1 MRLNVNLDENSYEI
15 LIAKDCL
22 NRAATEL
29 NLKRKVLIISD
40 SGIPAQYIET
50 IARQCENSV
59 IKIIPQG
66 ESNKN
71 IEQFI
76 TLCNVLIDNNFTR
89 TDAIIGLGGGVV
101 GDLAGFVAASYMR
114 GIDFYNIPT
123 TLLSQIDSSVGGK
136 TAINMQQVKN
146 IIGAFYQPKK
156 VLIDPDV
163 LTTLPERQKSSGLA
177 EAIKMA
183 ATSNADFFNFLTEQ
197 DAWQNIEKVIA
208 ESLKI
213 KISVVEQD
221 EKEAGLRQV
230 LNFGHTI
237 GHAIEANYSDQFYH
251 GECIALGMLYFSA
264 KQVQEKLKNVLHKY
278 GLPTEIVLN
287 QDLIYQSI
295 LHDKKADGDQITIVS
310 VSQIG
315 SFELNKISISDLK
328 ALLINS

>member
-1 MRLNVNLDENSYEI
+1 MRLNVDLGENSYEI
-15 LIAKDCL
+15 LIKKGCL
-22 NRAATEL
+22 NQASSEL
-29 NLKRKVLIISD
+29 NLNRKILVISD

-50 IARQCENSV
+50 IAEQCENYLV
-59 IKIIPQG
+59 EIIPQG
-66 ESNKN
+66 ENNKN
-71 IEQFI
+71 IEQF
-76 TLCNVLIDNNFTR
+76 TNLCHVLIRNNFTR

-146 IIGAFYQPKK
+146 IVGAFYQPKK

-163 LTTLPERQKSSGLA
+163 LTTLPERQKASGIA

-183 ATSNADFFNFLTEQ
+183 ATSNSDFFDFLMYQ

-221 EKEAGLRQV
+221 EREAGLRQV

-237 GHAIEANYSDQFYH
+237 GHAIEANCSDNYYH
-251 GECIALGMLYFSA
+251 GECIALGMLYFSGGQV
-264 KQVQEKLKNVLHKY
+264 KQTLIKVLQKY
-278 GLPTEIVLN
+278 CLPIEVAL
-287 QDLIYQSI
+287 DPELIFRSI
-295 LHDKKADGDQITIVS
+295 LHDKKADGNQITIVS
-310 VSQIG
+310 VPEIG
-315 SFELNKISISDLK
+315 SYELNKISISDLK
-328 ALLINS
+328 TLLVNR

>member
-1 MRLNVNLDENSYEI
+1 MRLNVNLGQNSYEI
-15 LIAKDCL
+15 LIQKGCL
-22 NRAATEL
+22 NQASLEFNL
-29 NLKRKVLIISD
+29 NRKVLIVSD
-40 SGIPAQYIET
+40 SGIPAHYIET
-50 IARQCENSV
+50 IAKQCENCV
-59 IKIIPQG
+59 VEIIPQG
-66 ESNKN
+66 ENNKN
-71 IEQFI
+71 IKQF
-76 TLCNVLIDNNFTR
+76 TNLCNILIKNNFTR

-156 VLIDPDV
+156 VLIDPNV
-163 LTTLPERQKSSGLA
+163 LLTLPERQKASGIA

-183 ATSNADFFNFLTEQ
+183 ATSNADFFNYLMEQ

-237 GHAIEANYSDQFYH
+237 GHAIEANSSGELYH
-251 GECIALGMLYFSA
+251 GECIALGMLYFSGE
-264 KQVQEKLKNVLHKY
+264 QVQEKLKNVLQKY
-278 GLPTEIVLN
+278 GLPTEIALN
-287 QDLIYQSI
+287 PDLIYQSI
-295 LHDKKADGDQITIVS
+295 LHDKKAAGDQITIVS
-310 VSQIG
+310 VPQIG
-315 SFELNKISISDLK
+315 SFELNKISIANLK
-328 ALLINS
+328 TLLMNV